1 MCVRCQPCDLLFVES
16 KQTLITIGDK
26 GRSQLSRA
34 APERLIEAYQDTY
47 KVCSMPCTCRN

>member
-47 KVCSMPCTCRN
+47 KVCSMPCTWRN